1 MNSVLKRW
9 LRIGAGMVMLLI
21 GLVGWALPILPG
33 WLFVIPGLMLLGR
46 EFHWARKLLAWLK
59 AHIPKKSLQ
68 DE

>member
-1 MNSVLKRW
+1 VLKRW